1 MGTVSHHQERSQHFL
16 GAARRGISGGDYHY
30 AAVAL
35 SRSAGHSV
43 TAAAEK
49 SGFPY
54 RSQRRLINFL
64 IDVVCTRRVPLAHLR
79 LFGGSTIFR
88 MRSRAQTRRRPAASS
103 DRIIVAWLNWSLTW
117 TTSLTRTTTRMTPI
131 AGSPATPQPRRLTR
145 RRERCR
151 RLRVMPACA
160 KLT

>member
-1 MGTVSHHQERSQHFL
+1 MGTVPHHQERSQHFL

-79 LFGGSTIFR
+79 LFRRIHDLPDSV
-88 MRSRAQTRRRPAASS
+88 SRTKPETA
-103 DRIIVAWLNWSLTW
+103 
-117 TTSLTRTTTRMTPI
+117 
-131 AGSPATPQPRRLTR
+131 RRLVRQDYR
-145 RRERCR
+145 R
-151 RLRVMPACA
+151 VV
-160 KLT
+160 KLVTDMDNLIDPNHAHRGEPGDATTQAPHPSPGAFSGPSGEAGVC

>member
-1 MGTVSHHQERSQHFL
+1 LGTVHHHQEHSQHFL
-16 GAARRGISGGDYHY
+16 DAARRGISGGDYHY

-79 LFGGSTIFR
+79 LFRRIHDLPDAV
-88 MRSRAQTRRRPAASS
+88 SRANPETA
-103 DRIIVAWLNWSLTW
+103 
-117 TTSLTRTTTRMTPI
+117 
-131 AGSPATPQPRRLTR
+131 RRLVRQDYR
-145 RRERCR
+145 RVVKLVADMDNLIDPNHAHREEPGDMAAQAPHQSPEAFSVPSGGAGVC
-151 RLRVMPACA
+151 
-160 KLT
+160 

>member
-1 MGTVSHHQERSQHFL
+1 MGTVPHHQERSQHFL

-79 LFGGSTIFR
+79 LFRRIHDLPDAV
-88 MRSRAQTRRRPAASS
+88 SRTKPETA
-103 DRIIVAWLNWSLTW
+103 
-117 TTSLTRTTTRMTPI
+117 
-131 AGSPATPQPRRLTR
+131 RRLVRQDYR
-145 RRERCR
+145 R
-151 RLRVMPACA
+151 VV
-160 KLT
+160 KLVADMDNIIDPNHDPNDAHRGEPGDAATQAPHPSPGAFSGPSVDAGVC

>member
-1 MGTVSHHQERSQHFL
+1 MGTVPHHQERSQHFL

-64 IDVVCTRRVPLAHLR
+64 IDVVCIRRVPLAHLR
-79 LFGGSTIFR
+79 LF
-88 MRSRAQTRRRPAASS
+88 RRIHDLPDAVSHANPETARRLVRQDYRRVVKLVTDMDNLIDPNHAHRGEPGDATTPAPHPSPGALSAPSS
-103 DRIIVAWLNWSLTW
+103 D
-117 TTSLTRTTTRMTPI
+117 
-131 AGSPATPQPRRLTR
+131 AGV
-145 RRERCR
+145 C
-151 RLRVMPACA
+151 
-160 KLT
+160 